1 MFASHRRRGLSQ
13 LAAPFY
19 WAHPMLALLLLIGLA
34 LSAPAPGADF
44 AAAAGQVQTRTLANG
59 LQIIVWPVH
68 NIPNVVLYN
77 WVRVGS
83 RNESTGATG
92 LAHFF
97 EHMMFNGTTDHPKG
111 DFERLLGE
119 AGGSSNANTRKDV
132 TVFQDWFPRSALETV
147 LMLESDRIAHLA
159 FVPEVVENERKV
171 VYSERRL
178 RVEDSAPALLSEQ
191 LEAVAL
197 LAHPYRIPTIGWPSD
212 IQSWT
217 LSDLENFYRMAYA
230 PNNCT
235 LVIVGDVEPAQLFA
249 LIEHYFGPIPRG
261 ALPEPV
267 HTREPEQLGERR
279 LQLHRP
285 AETGLVQVLYPAISA
300 ADPRQPALDL
310 LQMVLTGG
318 ESSRLH
324 RSLVEERR
332 LAIEVDS
339 DWNEGLDPSLLGF
352 YATLAEGASSAQFEQ
367 ALEEELER
375 VVHEGISDAELARA
389 KRQSALAFWRGVTT
403 LDGRAEL
410 LGEYALMHG
419 DYKLLF
425 SAPAALEQVSSA
437 DVKAVAQQILNPLH
451 RTVGELVPDAAGAQQ

>member
-1 MFASHRRRGLSQ
+1 MFASPRRRRLSQ

-19 WAHPMLALLLLIGLA
+19 WPRLSFSLLLTAALA
-34 LSAPAPGADF
+34 WSVPAGSADF
-44 AAAAGQVQTRTLANG
+44 AAAASQVQTRTLDNG
-59 LQIIVWPVH
+59 LRIIVWPVH
-68 NIPNVVLYN
+68 DIPNVVLYN
-77 WVRVGS
+77 WVGVGS

-178 RVEDSAPALLSEQ
+178 RVEDNAPALLSEQ

-217 LSDLENFYRMAYA
+217 LSDLENFYHTSYA

-235 LVIVGDVEPAQLFA
+235 LVIVGDVQPTQLFA
-249 LIEHYFGPIPRG
+249 LIEHYFGPIARG

-267 HTREPEQLGERR
+267 RTREPEQLGERR

-285 AETGLVQVLYPAISA
+285 SETGLVQVLYPALSA

-324 RSLVEERR
+324 RALVEERR
-332 LAIEVDS
+332 LAIEIDS
-339 DWNEGLDPSLLGF
+339 DWSEGLDPSLLGF
-352 YATLAEGASSAQFEQ
+352 YATLAEGTTSAQFEQ
-367 ALEEELER
+367 ALEEELAR
-375 VVHEGISDAELARA
+375 VVREGVSEAELARA
-389 KRQSALAFWRGVTT
+389 KRQSLVAFWRGVTT

-419 DYKLLF
+419 DYRLLF
-425 SAPAALEQVSSA
+425 SAPAALERVSAA
-437 DVKAVAQQILNPLH
+437 DVKSVAQQILNPLH
-451 RTVGELVPDAAGAQQ
+451 RTIGELVPDTGGAQP

>member
-1 MFASHRRRGLSQ
+1 MFASRRRRGLSQ

-19 WAHPMLALLLLIGLA
+19 WARPFAGLMLLMAFA
-34 LSAPAPGADF
+34 LSQAVHAADF
-44 AAAAGQVQTRTLANG
+44 AAAAGQVQTKTLDNG
-59 LQIIVWPVH
+59 LRVIVWPVH
-68 NIPNVVLYN
+68 DIPNIVLYN
-77 WVRVGS
+77 WVGVGS

-132 TVFQDWFPRSALETV
+132 TVFQDWFPRSALDTV

-217 LSDLENFYRMAYA
+217 LQDLENFYHTFYA

-235 LVIVGDVEPAQLFA
+235 LVVVGDVEPGQLFA
-249 LIEHYFGPIPRG
+249 RIEHYFGSIPRG
-261 ALPEPV
+261 ALPAPV
-267 HTREPEQLGERR
+267 RTREPEQLGERR
-279 LQLHRP
+279 LQLHRA

-300 ADPRQPALDL
+300 SDPRQPALDL

-324 RSLVEERR
+324 RSLVEERQ
-332 LAIEVDS
+332 LAIEIES
-339 DWNEGLDPSLLGF
+339 DWSEGLDPSLLGF
-352 YATLAEGASSAQFEQ
+352 YAALAEGTSSAQFEQ

-375 VVHEGISDAELARA
+375 VVHEGVSDAELARA
-389 KRQSALAFWRGVTT
+389 KRQSLVAFWHGVTS

-419 DYKLLF
+419 DYRQLF
-425 SAPAALEQVSSA
+425 TAPAALERVTSA

-451 RTVGELVPDAAGAQQ
+451 RTVGELVLEPAGAPQ

>member
-19 WAHPMLALLLLIGLA
+19 WARLALLLLSATLA
-34 LSAPAPGADF
+34 WSAPARSADF
-44 AAAAGQVQTRTLANG
+44 AAAAGQVQTKTLANG

-77 WVRVGS
+77 WVGVGS

-132 TVFQDWFPRSALETV
+132 TVFQDWFPRSALDTV

-217 LSDLENFYRMAYA
+217 LADLENFYHTFYA

-235 LVIVGDVEPAQLFA
+235 LVIVGDVEPAQLFT
-249 LIEHYFGPIPRG
+249 LIDHYFGPIPRG

-267 HTREPEQLGERR
+267 RTREPEQLGERR

-300 ADPRQPALDL
+300 ADPRQSALDL

-324 RSLVEERR
+324 RALVEERR
-332 LAIEVDS
+332 LAIEVES

-352 YATLAEGASSAQFEQ
+352 YATLAEGSTSAQYEQ
-367 ALEEELER
+367 ALEEELTR
-375 VVHEGISDAELARA
+375 VAHEGISDAELARA
-389 KRQSALAFWRGVTT
+389 KRQSLVAFWHGVTT

-410 LGEYALMHG
+410 LGEYALMHH
-419 DYKLLF
+419 DYRLLF
-425 SAPAALEQVSSA
+425 SAPAALDRVSA
-437 DVKAVAQQILNPLH
+437 AEVKSVALQILNPLH
-451 RTVGELVPDAAGAQQ
+451 RTIGELVPDPSGTQP

>member
-1 MFASHRRRGLSQ
+1 L
-13 LAAPFY
+13 LAA
-19 WAHPMLALLLLIGLA
+19 ALLW
-34 LSAPAPGADF
+34 SVPASSADF
-44 AAAAGQVQTRTLANG
+44 AAAASQVQTKTLANG
-59 LQIIVWPVH
+59 LRIIVWPVH
-68 NIPNVVLYN
+68 DIPNVVLYN
-77 WVRVGS
+77 WVGVGS
-83 RNESTGATG
+83 RNESSGATG

-178 RVEDSAPALLSEQ
+178 RVEDNAPALLSEQ

-217 LSDLENFYRMAYA
+217 LSDLENFYHTSYA

-235 LVIVGDVEPAQLFA
+235 LVIVGDVQPEQLFA
-249 LIEHYFGPIPRG
+249 LIEHYFGSIPRG

-267 HTREPEQLGERR
+267 RTREPEQLGERR

-285 AETGLVQVLYPAISA
+285 SETGLVQVLYPALSA

-324 RSLVEERR
+324 RALVEERR
-332 LAIEVDS
+332 LALEIDS
-339 DWNEGLDPSLLGF
+339 DWSEGLDPSLLGF
-352 YATLAEGASSAQFEQ
+352 YATLAEGTTSAQFEQ
-367 ALEEELER
+367 ALEEELAR
-375 VVHEGISDAELARA
+375 VVREGVSDAELARA
-389 KRQSALAFWRGVTT
+389 KRQSLVAFWRGVTT

-419 DYKLLF
+419 DYRLLF
-425 SAPAALEQVSSA
+425 SAPAALERVSAA
-437 DVKAVAQQILNPLH
+437 DVKSVAQQILNPLH
-451 RTVGELVPDAAGAQQ
+451 RTIGELVPDPSGAPP

>member
-1 MFASHRRRGLSQ
+1 MFASPRRRRLSQ

-19 WAHPMLALLLLIGLA
+19 WPRLSFSLLLTAALA
-34 LSAPAPGADF
+34 WSVPAGSADF
-44 AAAAGQVQTRTLANG
+44 AAAASQVQTRTLDNG
-59 LQIIVWPVH
+59 LRIIVWPVH
-68 NIPNVVLYN
+68 DIPNVVLYN
-77 WVRVGS
+77 WVGVGS

-178 RVEDSAPALLSEQ
+178 RVEDNAPALLSEQ

-217 LSDLENFYRMAYA
+217 LSDLENFYHTSYA

-235 LVIVGDVEPAQLFA
+235 LVIVGDVQPTQLFA
-249 LIEHYFGPIPRG
+249 LIEHYFGPIARG

-267 HTREPEQLGERR
+267 RTREPEQLGERR

-285 AETGLVQVLYPAISA
+285 SETGLVQVLYPALSA

-324 RSLVEERR
+324 RALVEERR
-332 LAIEVDS
+332 LAIEIDS
-339 DWNEGLDPSLLGF
+339 DWSEGLDPSLLGF
-352 YATLAEGASSAQFEQ
+352 YATLAEGTTSAQFEQ
-367 ALEEELER
+367 ALEEELAR
-375 VVHEGISDAELARA
+375 VVREGVSEAELARA
-389 KRQSALAFWRGVTT
+389 KRQSLVAFWRGVTT

-419 DYKLLF
+419 DYRLLF
-425 SAPAALEQVSSA
+425 SAPAALERVSAA
-437 DVKAVAQQILNPLH
+437 DVKSVAQQILNPLH
-451 RTVGELVPDAAGAQQ
+451 RTIGELVPDPGGAQP

>member
-1 MFASHRRRGLSQ
+1 MFASRRRRGLSQ

-19 WAHPMLALLLLIGLA
+19 WARITLGLLLSSSLA
-34 LSAPAPGADF
+34 WGAPARGADF
-44 AAAAGQVQTRTLANG
+44 AAAAGQVQTKTLANG

-83 RNESTGATG
+83 RNESSGATG

-132 TVFQDWFPRSALETV
+132 TVFQDWFPRSALQTV

-217 LSDLENFYRMAYA
+217 LADLENFYHTFYA

-235 LVIVGDVEPAQLFA
+235 LVIVGDVEPAPLFA
-249 LIEHYFGPIPRG
+249 LIERYFGPIPRG

-267 HTREPEQLGERR
+267 RTREPEQLGERR

-285 AETGLVQVLYPAISA
+285 AETGLVQVLYPALSA

-324 RSLVEERR
+324 RALVEERR

-339 DWNEGLDPSLLGF
+339 DWSEGLDPSLLGF
-352 YATLAEGASSAQFEQ
+352 YATLAEGATSAQFEQ
-367 ALEEELER
+367 ALEEELTR
-375 VVHEGISDAELARA
+375 VVHDGVSDAELVRA
-389 KRQSALAFWRGVTT
+389 KRQSAVAFWRGVTT

-419 DYKLLF
+419 DYRLLF
-425 SAPAALEQVSSA
+425 SAPAALERVTAA
-437 DVKAVAQQILNPLH
+437 DVKSVAQQILNPLH
-451 RTVGELVPDAAGAQQ
+451 RTVGELVPDRNGAQP

>member
-1 MFASHRRRGLSQ
+1 MFASPRRRRLSQ

-19 WAHPMLALLLLIGLA
+19 WARAALGLLPIITLLLSL
-34 LSAPAPGADF
+34 PARGADF
-44 AAAAGQVQTRTLANG
+44 AAAADQVQTKTLANG
-59 LQIIVWPVH
+59 LQVIVWPVH
-68 NIPNVVLYN
+68 NIPNIVLYN

-159 FVPEVVENERKV
+159 FVPDVVENERKV

-217 LSDLENFYRMAYA
+217 LADLESFYHTFYA

-235 LVIVGDVEPAQLFA
+235 LVIVGDVEPAALFA
-249 LIEHYFGPIPRG
+249 LIERYFGGIPRG

-267 HTREPEQLGERR
+267 RTREPEQLGERR
-279 LQLHRP
+279 LQLHRA
-285 AETGLVQVLYPAISA
+285 AETGLVQVLYPALSA
-300 ADPRQPALDL
+300 ADPRQSALDL
-310 LQMVLTGG
+310 LQMILTGG

-339 DWNEGLDPSLLGF
+339 DWSEGLDPSLLGF
-352 YATLAEGASSAQFEQ
+352 YATLAEGATSAQFEQ

-375 VVHEGISDAELARA
+375 VVHEGVSEAELSRA
-389 KRQSALAFWRGVTT
+389 KRQSAVAFWRGVTT

-419 DYKLLF
+419 DYRLLF
-425 SAPAALEQVSSA
+425 AAPAALERVSRA
-437 DVKAVAQQILNPLH
+437 DVQAVAQQILNPLH
-451 RTVGELVPDAAGAQQ
+451 RTIGELVPEPAGAGQ

>member
-1 MFASHRRRGLSQ
+1 MFASPRRRGLSQ
-13 LAAPFY
+13 LAAPFS
-19 WAHPMLALLLLIGLA
+19 WARLACSLLLMSA
-34 LSAPAPGADF
+34 LVWSAPSRSADF
-44 AAAAGQVQTRTLANG
+44 AAAAGQVQTKTLANG

-217 LSDLENFYRMAYA
+217 LSDLENFYHTFYA

-235 LVIVGDVEPAQLFA
+235 LVIVGDVEPAQLIA
-249 LIEHYFGPIPRG
+249 LIEHYFGPISRG

-267 HTREPEQLGERR
+267 RTREPEQLGERR

-300 ADPRQPALDL
+300 ADPRQSALDL

-324 RSLVEERR
+324 RALVEERR
-332 LAIEVDS
+332 LAIDIDS

-352 YATLAEGASSAQFEQ
+352 YATLAEGATSAQFEQ

-375 VVHEGISDAELARA
+375 VVHEGVSDAELARA
-389 KRQSALAFWRGVTT
+389 KRQSLVAFWRGVTT

-410 LGEYALMHG
+410 LGEYALMHS
-419 DYKLLF
+419 DYRLLF
-425 SAPAALEQVSSA
+425 SAPAALERVSGAEVQS
-437 DVKAVAQQILNPLH
+437 VAQQILNPLH
-451 RTVGELVPDAAGAQQ
+451 RTVGELVPDPSAAQP